1 MTVVVDAN
9 IAVKWVTNEHDSP
22 EAVSL
27 YQAWTNQSEFV
38 IAPPIFR
45 SEVTN
50 VLHRKIRRGE
60 LDFANAMNAVESL
73 FAAVSIQEP
82 ASLYTDALSIARA
95 IDVAAAYDPIYLALA
110 EVERCD
116 LWTADKRFV
125 RAVGYKSPRVRWI
138 GELST
143 EW

>member
-138 GELST
+138 GELFT

>member
-27 YQAWTNQSEFV
+27 YQAWTNRSEFV

-60 LDFANAMNAVESL
+60 LDFANAMNVVESL

>member
-9 IAVKWVTNEHDSP
+9 IAVKWVTDEHDSP

-27 YQAWTNQSEFV
+27 YQAWTNRSEFV

-138 GELST
+138 GELFT

>member
-27 YQAWTNQSEFV
+27 YQAWTNRSEFV

-60 LDFANAMNAVESL
+60 LDFANAVNAVESL

-138 GELST
+138 GELFT

>member
-27 YQAWTNQSEFV
+27 YQAWTNRSEFV

-116 LWTADKRFV
+116 LGTADKRFI

>member
-22 EAVSL
+22 EAVAL
-27 YQAWTNQSEFV
+27 YQTWANRSEFV

-60 LDFANAMNAVESL
+60 LDFANAVNAVESL

-82 ASLYTDALSIARA
+82 SSLYTDALSIARA

-143 EW
+143 EG

>member
-27 YQAWTNQSEFV
+27 YQAWTNRSEFV

-60 LDFANAMNAVESL
+60 LDFVNAVNAVESL

-138 GELST
+138 GELFT

>member
-60 LDFANAMNAVESL
+60 LDFANAVNAVESL

-95 IDVAAAYDPIYLALA
+95 IDVSAAYDSIYLALA

-116 LWTADKRFV
+116 LWTADKRFA

>member
-27 YQAWTNQSEFV
+27 YQAWTNRSEFV

-60 LDFANAMNAVESL
+60 LDFANAVNAVESL

-110 EVERCD
+110 EVERGD

>member
-27 YQAWTNQSEFV
+27 YQAWTNRSEFV

-138 GELST
+138 GELFT

>member
-9 IAVKWVTNEHDSP
+9 IAVKWVTHEHDSP
-22 EAVSL
+22 EAVLL
-27 YQAWTNQSEFV
+27 YRAWTSQSEFL

-50 VLHRKIRRGE
+50 VLHRKVRRGE
-60 LDFANAMNAVESL
+60 LDFANAVNAVESL

-82 ASLYTDALSIARA
+82 PSLYTDALTIARA
-95 IDVAAAYDPIYLALA
+95 IGAAAAYDPLYLALA

-116 LWTADKRFV
+116 MWTADRRFV
-125 RAVGYKSPRVRWI
+125 RAVGYDSPRVRWI